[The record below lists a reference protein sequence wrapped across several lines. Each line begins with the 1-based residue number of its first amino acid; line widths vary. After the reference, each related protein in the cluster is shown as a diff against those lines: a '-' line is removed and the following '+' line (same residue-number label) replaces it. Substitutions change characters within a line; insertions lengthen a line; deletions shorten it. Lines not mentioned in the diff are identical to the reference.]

1 MNTLTDTILVFP
13 IELIMEMKEDKG
25 TALHPPSFCMPTE
38 LLQKDLHDYLFFTLQ
53 HHFINSQF
61 TQDDEI

>member
-1 MNTLTDTILVFP
+1 
-13 IELIMEMKEDKG
+13 MEMKEDKG